1 MTAAIVPSAISWP
14 CSMSSDELAHDD
26 RGGRDRLGVAVERDD
41 VAAQEQLAVDVAL
54 ERAQDLVVGA
64 AERGGDLVGELDL
77 AAHQPRSA
85 SWASAETRLPSA
97 RPATRAIDAF
107 MTWPMSLG
115 ELAPVSATASATI
128 ARSSSSESSAG
139 R

>member
-1 MTAAIVPSAISWP
+1 
-14 CSMSSDELAHDD
+14 DH
-26 RGGRDRLGVAVERDD
+26 

-54 ERAQDLVVGA
+54 ERAQDLIVGS
-64 AERGGDLVGELDL
+64 AESGGDLVGDLEL

-115 ELAPVSATASATI
+115 RPAPAAAPASATI
-128 ARSSSSESSAG
+128 ARSSSSDSSAG

>member
-1 MTAAIVPSAISWP
+1 MRSDSSRTTTAAAATASASPSRVMTLPRRNSSQSTWP
-14 CSMSSDELAHDD
+14 SSARRIWSLEPL
-26 RGGRDRLGVAVERDD
+26 R
-41 VAAQEQLAVDVAL
+41 AA
-54 ERAQDLVVGA
+54 
-64 AERGGDLVGELDL
+64 GDLVGELEL